1 MMNVTIEE
9 LEKAFRELIKKYHLN
24 FHFAIIKGRR
34 CIEIQGALENQIY
47 VKTYEMD
54 EYVAFEILQEK
65 IEEDIEVARKKRIE
79 AKLSKEKK
87 LSKYN

>member
-1 MMNVTIEE
+1 MNVTIEE

-24 FHFAIIKGRR
+24 FNFAIIKGKR

-54 EYVAFEILQEK
+54 EYLVLETLQEK

-79 AKLSKEKK
+79 AKFSKEKK
-87 LSKYN
+87 LSKHN

>member
-1 MMNVTIEE
+1 MKVTIEE

-24 FHFAIIKGRR
+24 FHFAIIKGKR

-54 EYVAFEILQEK
+54 EYLVLETLQEK
-65 IEEDIEVARKKRIE
+65 IEEDIEVERKKRIE
-79 AKLSKEKK
+79 TKFSKEKK
-87 LSKYN
+87 LSKHN

>member
-1 MMNVTIEE
+1 MNVTIEE

-24 FHFAIIKGRR
+24 FHFAIIKGKR

-54 EYVAFEILQEK
+54 EYLVLETLQEK
-65 IEEDIEVARKKRIE
+65 IEEDIEVARKNRIE
-79 AKLSKEKK
+79 ARLSKDKK
-87 LSKYN
+87 LSKHN